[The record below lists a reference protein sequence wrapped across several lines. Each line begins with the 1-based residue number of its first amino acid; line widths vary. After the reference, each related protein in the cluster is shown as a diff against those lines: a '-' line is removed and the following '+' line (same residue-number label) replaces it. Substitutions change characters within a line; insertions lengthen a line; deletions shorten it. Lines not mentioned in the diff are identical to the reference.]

1 MPSIADTIKIVHF
14 GKKFDNSACGKM
26 LPMNQKTED
35 KSSVTCPQCKKA
47 LSRMEYFDGGVK
59 KESKSYFRSLARLLR
74 EAEKDEEK
82 EKGEDSLDAQI
93 DNYLA
98 SYESEAKLLKK
109 EGRDYRS
116 LVRRFLTEAGDDEEE
131 EKDDEED
138 KKEDEDAEE
147 EKGDEEKDEGGEDEE
162 KEEPKKLSL
171 EDIDPGSFAD
181 SVVRLIENYE
191 NLLEVR
197 NTILRRASNFL
208 AKTYEKD
215 VIDSFKESLA
225 ERHGIEL
232 NKSSFEKEE
241 EYVAP
246 NAARAG
252 SSPGGGA

>member
-1 MPSIADTIKIVHF
+1 M
-14 GKKFDNSACGKM
+14 
-26 LPMNQKTED
+26 
-35 KSSVTCPQCKKA
+35 
-47 LSRMEYFDGGVK
+47 
-59 KESKSYFRSLARLLR
+59 
-74 EAEKDEEK
+74 
-82 EKGEDSLDAQI
+82 
-93 DNYLA
+93 
-98 SYESEAKLLKK
+98 LKK

-131 EKDDEED
+131 KGDKED
-138 KKEDEDAEE
+138 KDAKE
-147 EKGDEEKDEGGEDEE
+147 EKGNKEDKEKDEGGEGEE